1 VLGATSA
8 LAIFSTLQNEMP
20 EALELRDAMANTD
33 NARTG
38 WMVEVRSVGTS
49 ESRFAVI
56 AENKGHATVVVSNR
70 LRISSDFVK
79 IVRVLT
85 DRELRGLELEAGQ
98 LRRMN

>member
-1 VLGATSA
+1 
-8 LAIFSTLQNEMP
+8 LQNKMP
-20 EALELRDAMANTD
+20 GAFELRDATANTD
-33 NARTG
+33 NAWTG

-70 LRISSDFVK
+70 LRISSNFVK
-79 IVRVLT
+79 IVRMLT

>member
-1 VLGATSA
+1 MTVQLIHFAERDAGA
-8 LAIFSTLQNEMP
+8 F
-20 EALELRDAMANTD
+20 ELRDAMANTD

-49 ESRFAVI
+49 RADLPSSRK
-56 AENKGHATVVVSNR
+56 KGQATVVVSNR

-79 IVRVLT
+79 IVRMLT

>member
-1 VLGATSA
+1 
-8 LAIFSTLQNEMP
+8 
-20 EALELRDAMANTD
+20 MANTD

-49 ESRFAVI
+49 RADLPSSRK
-56 AENKGHATVVVSNR
+56 KGQATVVVSNR

-79 IVRVLT
+79 IVRMLT

>member
-1 VLGATSA
+1 ML
-8 LAIFSTLQNEMP
+8 
-20 EALELRDAMANTD
+20 EAFELRGAMANTD

-38 WMVEVRSVGTS
+38 WMVE
-49 ESRFAVI
+49 SRFAVI
-56 AENKGHATVVVSNR
+56 AENKGQATVVVSNR